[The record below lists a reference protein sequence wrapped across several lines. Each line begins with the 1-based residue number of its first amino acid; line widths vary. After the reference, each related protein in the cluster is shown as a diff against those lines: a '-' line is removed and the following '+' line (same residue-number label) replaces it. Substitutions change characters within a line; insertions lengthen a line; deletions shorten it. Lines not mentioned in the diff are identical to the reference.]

1 MVKTI
6 PYLIIAVTFWR
17 EYYRDKLLTG
27 YKNYSRTTKL
37 RAGGTVYDR
46 FLMKKTNLVYIP

>member
-17 EYYRDKLLTG
+17 EYYTDKLLRG
-27 YKNYSRTTKL
+27 DKNYSRTTKL
-37 RAGGTVYDR
+37 RAGGPDTIA
-46 FLMKKTNLVYIP
+46 F